1 MSEDEQLTLWLGSFR
16 YYCGRMSYAVGDFT
30 ELLIREWPKLPIR
43 VKHLIERDLE
53 EEFLRDDASREM
65 QLMQNT
71 DRQWF
76 HPLGQYCDRQR
87 WDQVRRLWRTEPEA
101 P

>member
-43 VKHLIERDLE
+43 VRHLIERDLE
-53 EEFLRDDASREM
+53 EEFLRDDTSREM